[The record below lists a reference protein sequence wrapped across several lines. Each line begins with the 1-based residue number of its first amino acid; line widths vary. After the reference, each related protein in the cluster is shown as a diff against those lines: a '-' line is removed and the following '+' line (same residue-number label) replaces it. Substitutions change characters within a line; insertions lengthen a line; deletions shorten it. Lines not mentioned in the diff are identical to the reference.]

1 LIMITIKTQ
10 NEIDKM
16 RKAGLIVRDVLNI
29 MGDNIKVGITTKE
42 LDKIA
47 YEHIISCGAYPSFF
61 GYRGYPASICVS
73 IDDEVVHGIPSPK
86 RILEEGQIVSI
97 DVGAYING
105 YHADAARTFEVGQVS
120 AQNKKLIKVTEQSFF
135 EGLKVLKDGVRLGD
149 LSSAIQNYVEKAGF
163 SVVRALVGHGIGKQ
177 IHEDPSVPN
186 FGTAGK
192 GVRLAQ
198 NMTIAIEP
206 MVNMGGHEVEF
217 CPDGWTVKTKDGLPS
232 AHYENTVVITSDG
245 AEILTL

>member
-1 LIMITIKTQ
+1 MIMITIKTQ
-10 NEIDKM
+10 NEIEKM

-29 MGDNIKVGITTKE
+29 LGDNIKVGITTKE
-42 LDKIA
+42 LDIIA
-47 YEHIISCGAYPSFF
+47 YEYITSCGAYPSFL
-61 GYRGYPASICVS
+61 GYRGYPASICAS
-73 IDDEVVHGIPSPK
+73 IDDEVVHGIPSSK
-86 RILEEGQIVSI
+86 RTLEEGQIISI

-105 YHADAARTFEVGQVS
+105 YHADAARTFAVGQVS
-120 AQNKKLIKVTEQSFF
+120 PQNQKLIKVTEQSFF
-135 EGLKVLKDGVRLGD
+135 EGLKVLKDGVKLGD

-192 GVRLAQ
+192 GIKLSK
-198 NMTIAIEP
+198 NMTLAIEP
-206 MVNMGGHEVEF
+206 MVNMGGYEVEF

-232 AHYENTVVITSDG
+232 AHYENTVVITANG

>member
-10 NEIDKM
+10 NEIEKM

-29 MGDNIKVGITTKE
+29 LGDNIKVGITTKE
-42 LDKIA
+42 LDIIA
-47 YEHIISCGAYPSFF
+47 YEYITSCGAYPSFL
-61 GYRGYPASICVS
+61 GYRGYPASICAS
-73 IDDEVVHGIPSPK
+73 IDDEVVHGIPSSK
-86 RILEEGQIVSI
+86 RTLEEGQIISI

-105 YHADAARTFEVGQVS
+105 YHADAARTFAVGQVS
-120 AQNKKLIKVTEQSFF
+120 AQNQKLIKVTEQSFF
-135 EGLKVLKDGVRLGD
+135 EGLKVLKDGVKLGD

-192 GVRLAQ
+192 GIKLSK
-198 NMTIAIEP
+198 NMTLAIEP
-206 MVNMGGHEVEF
+206 MVNMGGYEVEF

-232 AHYENTVVITSDG
+232 AHYENTVVITANS

>member
-1 LIMITIKTQ
+1 MITIKTQ

>member
-1 LIMITIKTQ
+1 MITIKTQ

-47 YEHIISCGAYPSFF
+47 YEYIISCGAYPSFF

>member
-1 LIMITIKTQ
+1 MITIKTQ

-47 YEHIISCGAYPSFF
+47 YEYIISCGAYPSFF

-120 AQNKKLIKVTEQSFF
+120 AQNKKLIKV
-135 EGLKVLKDGVRLGD
+135 
-149 LSSAIQNYVEKAGF
+149 
-163 SVVRALVGHGIGKQ
+163 
-177 IHEDPSVPN
+177 
-186 FGTAGK
+186 
-192 GVRLAQ
+192 
-198 NMTIAIEP
+198 
-206 MVNMGGHEVEF
+206 
-217 CPDGWTVKTKDGLPS
+217 
-232 AHYENTVVITSDG
+232 
-245 AEILTL
+245 

>member
-1 LIMITIKTQ
+1 MIMITIKTQ
-10 NEIDKM
+10 NEIEKM

-29 MGDNIKVGITTKE
+29 LGDNIKVGITTKE
-42 LDKIA
+42 LDIIA
-47 YEHIISCGAYPSFF
+47 YEYITSCGAYPSFL
-61 GYRGYPASICVS
+61 GYRGYPASICAS
-73 IDDEVVHGIPSPK
+73 IDDEVVHGIPSSK
-86 RILEEGQIVSI
+86 RTLEEGQIISI

-105 YHADAARTFEVGQVS
+105 YHADAARTFAVGQVS
-120 AQNKKLIKVTEQSFF
+120 AQNQKLIKVTEQSFF
-135 EGLKVLKDGVRLGD
+135 EGLKVLKDGVKLGD

-192 GVRLAQ
+192 GIKLSK
-198 NMTIAIEP
+198 NMTLAIEP
-206 MVNMGGHEVEF
+206 MVNMGGYEVEF

-232 AHYENTVVITSDG
+232 AHYENTVVITANG